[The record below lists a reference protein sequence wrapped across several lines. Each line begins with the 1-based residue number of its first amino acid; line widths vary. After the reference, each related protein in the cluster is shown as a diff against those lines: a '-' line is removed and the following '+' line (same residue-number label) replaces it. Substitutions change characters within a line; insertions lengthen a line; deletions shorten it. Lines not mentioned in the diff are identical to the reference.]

1 MAGVREFFAALHGG
15 PLDAEADDLAE
26 GPGAWSPADAL
37 CSLSD
42 YRPRIGVCANH
53 RQVGLRHWMEVQGF
67 GDPWRHK
74 SPPQVEEE
82 MANVGQQVLEACG
95 AAGLLPLSPLADHPS
110 VSSSLTSQLTSQADT
125 RPPSTH
131 TPPNTPSILILCAW
145 ACQSR
150 NGTWGPVPRRGSG
163 VPEVS
168 SLQWPGSGCLVRASW
183 QQRWSKP
190 APGMLQ
196 AAMEAAGATSS
207 AIYKRALA
215 ISQGLPDPL
224 VTTVHNLLHL
234 P

>member
-1 MAGVREFFAALHGG
+1 MA
-15 PLDAEADDLAE
+15 D
-26 GPGAWSPADAL
+26 
-37 CSLSD
+37 
-42 YRPRIGVCANH
+42 
-53 RQVGLRHWMEVQGF
+53 
-67 GDPWRHK
+67 
-74 SPPQVEEE
+74 
-82 MANVGQQVLEACG
+82 VGQQVLEACG

-196 AAMEAAGATSS
+196 AAMEAAGARPSDTLYVGSHGYDKAAAAAAQVRFIWAVDFFGRTRHS
-207 AIYKRALA
+207 F
-215 ISQGLPDPL
+215 
-224 VTTVHNLLHL
+224 
-234 P
+234 